1 MGRTE
6 HPLDALVGH
15 WNTTGE
21 NVPDGAEAAI
31 SVKGMDKYEW
41 LPGRKFLVHHADVWM
56 GDEKVNVI
64 EVVGPCGDD
73 LTATP
78 MHSFDSKGNHMLMHA
93 KQESPTAWVFSN
105 DDLRTRLTIGEGGGS
120 MTARW
125 ERKVDGARWAHWLN
139 MRFEKTT

>member
-1 MGRTE
+1 MNRTE

-21 NVPDGAEAAI
+21 NIPAGAEVAI
-31 SVKGMDKYEW
+31 SVRGMDKYEW
-41 LPGRKFLVHHADVWM
+41 LPGRKFLVHQADVWM

-64 EVVGPCGDD
+64 EIMGPCGDD
-73 LTATP
+73 LTAIP
-78 MHSFDSKGNHMLMHA
+78 MHSFDNNGSHLLMVA
-93 KQESPTAWVFSN
+93 KQESSTAWVFSHS
-105 DDLRTRLTIGEGGGS
+105 DLRTRLVIHEGGAA

-125 ERKVDGARWAHWLN
+125 ERKVDGRWAHWLN